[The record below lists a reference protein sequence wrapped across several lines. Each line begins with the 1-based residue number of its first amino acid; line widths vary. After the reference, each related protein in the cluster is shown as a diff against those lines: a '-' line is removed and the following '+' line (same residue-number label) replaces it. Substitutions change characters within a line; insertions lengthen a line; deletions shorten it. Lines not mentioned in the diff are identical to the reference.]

1 LFLNVFIQM
10 IFMNVSS
17 LVFGSHKWKGASRN
31 VARVSGRKLKIDRT
45 SGGADGDQGAWGHW
59 RDYKGQ

>member
-1 LFLNVFIQM
+1 M